1 MSWSERISHDSAAL
15 AHEETQPLAPS
26 ERSPIAP
33 ERPTPIP
40 ARRLDPRQIEVMD
53 PDMVPVLRRKTPA
66 ERLQNSFAI
75 WESACSML
83 QAHLSHTHR
92 DWTPEHVRREVAH
105 RMSHGA
111 V

>member
-1 MSWSERISHDSAAL
+1 MIDLALQEFPVPGEGRPLGSEPQA
-15 AHEETQPLAPS
+15 
-26 ERSPIAP
+26 AP
-33 ERPTPIP
+33 ETPAPVP
-40 ARRLDPRQIEVMD
+40 ARLLDPRQIEVMD

-92 DWTPEHVRREVAH
+92 DWTPERVRREVAH

>member
-1 MSWSERISHDSAAL
+1 MHEGLISAYQDFLAL
-15 AHEETQPLAPS
+15 PEHLTIASQTPAPVQ
-26 ERSPIAP
+26 
-33 ERPTPIP
+33 
-40 ARRLDPRQIEVMD
+40 ARGIDPRQIEVMD

-66 ERLQNSFAI
+66 ERLQNSYAI

-92 DWTPEHVRREVAH
+92 EWTPEHVRREVAH

>member
-1 MSWSERISHDSAAL
+1 MSKC
-15 AHEETQPLAPS
+15 TQ
-26 ERSPIAP
+26 
-33 ERPTPIP
+33 
-40 ARRLDPRQIEVMD
+40 RLDPGQIEVLDREMASI
-53 PDMVPVLRRKTPA
+53 LSRKTPA

-83 QAHLSHTHR
+83 QAHLTHTHR
-92 DWTPEHVRREVAH
+92 DWTPERVRREVAH